1 MLLCVKKALYNIWA
15 GVIIELTGGDIMA
28 QTSVNFR
35 IDADLKESVEEI
47 CHKMGMSL
55 TTAITIFCTKVA
67 QERRIPFEI
76 TADPDPFY
84 SESNVRYLE
93 RKMEDYRAGQLK
105 LVEHELIE
113 E

>member
-1 MLLCVKKALYNIWA
+1 
-15 GVIIELTGGDIMA
+15 MA

-47 CHKMGMSL
+47 CWQMGMSL

-84 SESNVRYLE
+84 GESNLRHLE
-93 RKMEDYRAGQLK
+93 KKKEDYRARRLK
-105 LVEHELIE
+105 LAEHELIE

>member
-1 MLLCVKKALYNIWA
+1 
-15 GVIIELTGGDIMA
+15 MA

-35 IDADLKESVEEI
+35 MDAELKETVEEI
-47 CHKMGMSL
+47 CKKMGMNL

-84 SESNVRYLE
+84 NENNTRYLE
-93 RKMEDYRAGQLK
+93 KKMDDYRAGRLK
-105 LVEHELIE
+105 LAEHELTGE
-113 E
+113 